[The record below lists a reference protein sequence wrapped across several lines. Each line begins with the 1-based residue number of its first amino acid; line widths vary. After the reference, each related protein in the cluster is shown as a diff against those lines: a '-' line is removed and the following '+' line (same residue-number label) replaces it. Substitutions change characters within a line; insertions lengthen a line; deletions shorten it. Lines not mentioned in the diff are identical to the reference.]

1 MTAID
6 ANLLLCAYNADAPQQ
21 GPVARWLSEL
31 LESNEAVRLPW
42 ITIWAFVRIS
52 TNPRIWDN
60 ARPAK
65 EAFGIVGEWLAQP
78 SVVLLQPGP
87 RHWELLESPV
97 LEHSAAG
104 SLVTDAVL
112 AALAIENGV
121 ALASTDHHFSRFHGL
136 RWINPLRK

>member
-78 SVVLLQPGP
+78 SAILLQSGHVI
-87 RHWELLESPV
+87 RNFW
-97 LEHSAAG
+97 
-104 SLVTDAVL
+104 
-112 AALAIENGV
+112 N
-121 ALASTDHHFSRFHGL
+121 R
-136 RWINPLRK
+136 